1 MGDLAEGSDAGEEVD
16 QYGTNRRPSS
26 DPSKDMNKSCRIA
39 AQLTGSN
46 VAKIERFMPACRELV
61 EDLQA
66 QPRTSRHQTDLTF
79 AIDDDEIKTVR
90 ELKLHLGIGI
100 GPATNEITKARLADE
115 GIFGD
120 KELHVARNPL
130 STAANEPRR

>member
-1 MGDLAEGSDAGEEVD
+1 MGHLAEVSDAGEEVD

-26 DPSKDMNKSCRIA
+26 DPSKHMNKSCRIA

-46 VAKIERFMPACRELV
+46 VAKIERSMPACRELV

-66 QPRTSRHQTDLTF
+66 QPRTGRHQTDLTF
-79 AIDDDEIKTVR
+79 AIDHDEIKTVR

-100 GPATNEITKARLADE
+100 GPTTKSVAKARLGGG
-115 GIFGD
+115 GIF
-120 KELHVARNPL
+120 V
-130 STAANEPRR
+130 ANEHLMRRKP